1 MSRNLILFIFLF
13 LNTLIFSQS
22 GRISGSIMDSKTGE
36 TLPGA
41 TAMIEGTGKGAQA
54 DFDGKFSINNV
65 ADGKYTIVVSYISYT
80 TKKITGVTVKGGDVV
95 QLNVQLD
102 ASSSGDLAE
111 VEVVVTLNKENN
123 TALVLQQKNNTSV
136 SDGVSA
142 ETIRRTPDRNTSDV
156 LKRVTGVTIQDD
168 KFVIVR
174 GLNERYNASYLN
186 GAPLPSTEP
195 DKKAFAFDL
204 FPANMLDNIVVNKT
218 ATPDMPSEF
227 AGGIVQVN
235 TKSIPEKNFVS
246 VSGGM
251 GYNSVTTGKQKT
263 IYEGGKWDKWGF
275 DDHSRDLP
283 SEIPA
288 FEDKSSWIA
297 NPDQARMATY
307 FKNDWEFERSKFK
320 PNSSIQIAA
329 GYNLKL
335 KEKDFLGVIFSLSNN
350 STQSL
355 YTLTRT
361 EYEPMSP
368 SNEYSL
374 RPDVEQTTT
383 NTVNQT
389 QTSTG
394 ALLNLTCKINSNNS
408 ISAKNM
414 FTGAADNKFIT
425 AVSVFPIGAP
435 GIHNRVNSR
444 FFSANKVRSSQLN
457 GEHFI
462 PLAKIKINWNYGYSG
477 IERSVPNLRFMSY
490 TKLDS
495 ILPTGDPTVPENPK
509 DTVYKADVARST
521 TGPNYAGYRAYSKLN
536 ETIKSSRIDLSR
548 LFTITKSFK
557 IDLKIGGMLQNRS
570 RQYNIRQFGLNTW
583 NNPPTG
589 TAKAFTDSLLYLPED
604 QIFAAQNMSITPDG
618 YGGFKLNE
626 ITKYDD
632 NYRASSKLTA
642 FYGMA
647 EIKYTEKLR
656 LIGGVR
662 YEAYH
667 QDVKIKFRF
676 GDSTFVDTTVVDLLP
691 SVNLIYNI
699 NEKLGVRLAWYKTLN
714 RAEFRELAI
723 TNWFDPETRLSVAGN
738 AGLQRCYIQNF
749 DARFEI
755 YPGRGQLFTMTGFYK
770 YFDKPI
776 ERYMQA
782 NSESQIYYRNA
793 NFATVYGGELEY
805 RMNLGAI
812 LKKDSIKWLNNLTL
826 FSNLSLIKSE
836 VNVAGINSRVPDT
849 RQMQGQAP
857 YIINSGI
864 SYIDNEHG
872 FSVTSMINRVGERIY
887 IVGNNLIGDRYENA
901 RTVWDMQFTK
911 SFFKNRL
918 DLRFNI
924 KDMLQQDYIIFFKGE
939 PRLENNKYKKDVDL
953 VNFQRNYGATY
964 SFIVSFR
971 F

>member
-80 TKKITGVTVKGGDVV
+80 TKKITGVTVKGDVV

-123 TALVLQQKNNTSV
+123 TALVLQQKNNASV

-142 ETIRRTPDRNTSDV
+142 ETIKRTPDRNTSDV

-246 VSGGM
+246 FSGGL
-251 GYNSVTTGKQKT
+251 GYNTITTGKAKT

-275 DDHSRDLP
+275 DDRSRDLP

-288 FEDKSSWIA
+288 FEDKSTWIA

-307 FKNDWEFERSKFK
+307 FKNDWGYQQSKFK
-320 PNSSIQIAA
+320 ANTSAQFAT
-329 GYNLKL
+329 GYNIKW
-335 KEKDFLGVIFSLSNN
+335 KERDFIGIIGSIGYNN
-350 STQSL
+350 TQNL
-355 YTLTRT
+355 YTLKRT
-361 EYEPMSP
+361 EYEPMNIA
-368 SNEYSL
+368 NEYSL

-394 ALLNLTCKINSNNS
+394 FLLNLTCKINSNNS
-408 ISAKNM
+408 ISSKNLL
-414 FTGAADNKFIT
+414 TGAADNKFIS

-444 FFSANKVRSSQLN
+444 FFTANKIFSSQLN

-462 PLAKIKINWNYGYSG
+462 PAAKIKITWNGAESK
-477 IERSVPNLRFMSY
+477 IERSVPNLRFTSY

-495 ILPTGDPTVPENPK
+495 VRPTDDPTVPVNPK
-509 DTVYKADVARST
+509 DTVYSADVYNT
-521 TGPNYAGYRAYSKLN
+521 TGPNYAGYRVFSKLN
-536 ETIKSSRIDLSR
+536 ESIKSGRIDLSR
-548 LFTITKSFK
+548 LFTISNSFK
-557 IDLKIGGMLQNRS
+557 IEGKIGGLMQDRD
-570 RQYNIRQFGLNTW
+570 RQFNIRQFGLQKW
-583 NNPPTG
+583 NPSG
-589 TAKAFTDSLLYLPED
+589 GAKPFNDSLLYLPED
-604 QIFAAQNMSITPDG
+604 QIFAQQNMSITPDG
-618 YGGFKLNE
+618 WGGFKLNE
-626 ITKYDD
+626 ITKFDD
-632 NYRASSKLTA
+632 NYHASSKLSA
-642 FYGMA
+642 MYAMA

-656 LIGGVR
+656 VIGGIRRESYNQKV
-662 YEAYH
+662 
-667 QDVKIKFRF
+667 VIKERFR
-676 GDSTFVDTTVVDLLP
+676 DSVFVDTTVVDLLP
-691 SVNLIYNI
+691 SVNVVYNI

-714 RAEFRELAI
+714 RAEFRELAV
-723 TNWFDPETRLSVAGN
+723 TNWFDPESRLSLAGN
-738 AGLQRCYIQNF
+738 AGLKRCYIQNY
-749 DARFEI
+749 DVRFEV
-755 YPGRGQLFTMTGFYK
+755 YPGRGQLFTVTGFYK
-770 YFDKPI
+770 YFNSPI
-776 ERYMQA
+776 ERYMLSS
-782 NSESQIYYRNA
+782 SENQIYYRNA
-793 NFATVYGGELEY
+793 NFANVYGGELEY
-805 RMNLGAI
+805 RVNLGAI
-812 LKKDSIKWLNNLTL
+812 FGTDSIKFLNNLTL
-826 FSNLSLIKSE
+826 FSNLALIKSE
-836 VNVAGINSRVPDT
+836 VNVAGLNSKVPDT

-857 YIINSGI
+857 YVINTGI
-864 SYIDNEHG
+864 SYIDNENG
-872 FSVTSMINRVGERIY
+872 FSVTTMLNRVGERIY
-887 IVGNNLIGDRYENA
+887 IVGNDVIPDRYENA

-918 DLRFNI
+918 DVRFNI
-924 KDMLQQDYIIFFKGE
+924 KDLLHQDYIIFYKGQTN
-939 PRLENNKYKKDVDL
+939 LKNNKYNKDVDL
-953 VNFQRNYGATY
+953 INFQRNYGTTY